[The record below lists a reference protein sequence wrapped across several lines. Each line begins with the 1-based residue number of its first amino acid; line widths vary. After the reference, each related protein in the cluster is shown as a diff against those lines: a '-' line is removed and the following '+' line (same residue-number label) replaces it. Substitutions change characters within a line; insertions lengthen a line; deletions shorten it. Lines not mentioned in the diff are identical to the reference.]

1 MSNFKGNQATMISEE
16 YARDGMPK
24 LNVAFESAQLSYN
37 DLPVDLYNS
46 GVNQMLSIAA
56 ACGHRLY
63 HFSMPDLYEHEGVGY
78 VSASV
83 LELPKRWSGPAL
95 EAYKHLKKVD
105 QQSIRVFDVH
115 ICITRGDDIRTWD
128 THNIDI
134 LKMFEH
140 SGLLME
146 SVEATL
152 ATCDKFG
159 LMERCPQ
166 ADQPITFSASTL
178 EELHSAIDRLPRE
191 QPWFVLKDRFGY
203 GCGKQVHRLAFDE
216 PELPGQLEEYLAAYG
231 HVILQEYCPDVAEGD
246 IVVTFWENRILGTMR
261 RRSAEGQWKT
271 NASLGA
277 VEEHHSLTPE
287 QEKTAWTVRRAFPE
301 IRLTS
306 VDMLPSGKA
315 IEINALPGGNGLL
328 KTHDIELGN
337 VVFAKLEHEA
347 RKRLEGPFL
356 PPSPVEADEAPSLA
370 GARAEIFP
378 VYEPF
383 SKPFQ
388 VFDVLSAEKHELA
401 VEDLIEFAPKSDDY
415 ILSIPHA
422 GLFLLDRYVDRF
434 VLDEKAL
441 VEIDLYS
448 DILFEGLDGMQ
459 VISRLAP
466 FFVDMN
472 RRKQGSQ
479 DKSVPGHLTNPPYEY
494 YTIDNTLL
502 LTKNYTEEEKQEVLT
517 FYDLYHDITEN
528 IIDRMKRERGYAL
541 VIDGHSMTSKGLGRV
556 YDKGKPR
563 DNFVV
568 GTLRGSSADEQI
580 INAFVG
586 TLESE
591 SKPYGLGLSIAQDR
605 PYAGGFI
612 TRRHSDPDEDVHVI
626 QIEVTMETYMYEAT
640 ESNSTLRY
648 AIKPHRV
655 RLVQKILE
663 RAVAAACEA
672 AESIYEL

>member
-1 MSNFKGNQATMISEE
+1 MISQE

-24 LNVAFESAQLSYN
+24 LNVAFESAHLSYSA
-37 DLPVDLYNS
+37 LPVDLYNS

-63 HFSMPDLYEHEGVGY
+63 HFSMADLYEHDGVGY

-95 EAYKHLKKVD
+95 DAYQHLQKVD
-105 QQSIRVFDVH
+105 QQSIRVVDVH

-128 THNIDI
+128 TPNIDI
-134 LKMFEH
+134 LKMFEQA
-140 SGLLME
+140 GLLME

-152 ATCDKFG
+152 ATCDKYG
-159 LMERCPQ
+159 LMERCPE
-166 ADQPITFSASTL
+166 ASQPITFSASTL
-178 EELHSAIDRLPRE
+178 EDVQSAVEKLPRD

-203 GCGKQVHRLAFDE
+203 GCGNQVHRLDFDD
-216 PELPGQLEEYLAAYG
+216 PYLSAQLHDYLSAYG
-231 HVILQEYCPDVAEGD
+231 HVIIQEYCPDIAEGD
-246 IVVTFWENRILGTMR
+246 IVVTFWENRLLAAMR
-261 RRSAEGQWKT
+261 RRPAEGQWKT

-277 VEEHHSLTPE
+277 IEERHSLTPE
-287 QEKTAWTVRRAFPE
+287 QEATAWMVRRAFPE
-301 IRLTS
+301 VRLTS
-306 VDMLPSGKA
+306 VDLLPSGKA
-315 IEINALPGGNGLL
+315 IEINAFPGGNGLL

-337 VVFAKLEHEA
+337 IVFAKLEHEA

-356 PPSPVEADEAPSLA
+356 PPSPVDADEAPSLA

-378 VYEPF
+378 IYKPFSEPF
-383 SKPFQ
+383 K
-388 VFDVLSAEKHELA
+388 VYDVLSGERHELA
-401 VEDLIEFAPKSDDY
+401 MEDLIEFIPESDDY

-422 GLFLLDRYVDRF
+422 GLFLLDRFFDRF
-434 VLDEKAL
+434 LLGEAAL
-441 VEIDLYS
+441 VEIDLFS

-459 VISRLAP
+459 VISRMAP

-472 RRKQGSQ
+472 RRKQGS
-479 DKSVPGHLTNPPYEY
+479 DDTSLPGHLTNPPYEY

-502 LTKNYTEEEKQEVLT
+502 MTRDYTEDEKREILT
-517 FYDLYHDITEN
+517 FYDLYHDITES

-556 YDKGKPR
+556 YDKGKER

-586 TLESE
+586 ALKDE
-591 SKPYGLGLSIAQDR
+591 SKPYGLGLSIARDR

-640 ESNSTLRY
+640 ETNPKLRY

-655 RLVQKILE
+655 RIVQKILE
-663 RAVAAACEA
+663 RAIAAACEA
-672 AESIYEL
+672 AEAIYA

>member
-1 MSNFKGNQATMISEE
+1 MISQE

-24 LNVAFESAQLSYN
+24 LNVAFESAHLSYSA
-37 DLPVDLYNS
+37 LPVDLYNS

-63 HFSMPDLYEHEGVGY
+63 HFSMADLYEHDGVGY

-95 EAYKHLKKVD
+95 DAYQHLQKVD
-105 QQSIRVFDVH
+105 QQSIRVVDVH
-115 ICITRGDDIRTWD
+115 VCITRGDDIRTWD
-128 THNIDI
+128 TPNIDI

-140 SGLLME
+140 AGLLME

-152 ATCDKFG
+152 ATCDKYG
-159 LMERCPQ
+159 LMERCPE
-166 ADQPITFSASTL
+166 AAQPITFSASTL
-178 EELHSAIDRLPRE
+178 EEMQSAIERLPQD

-203 GCGKQVHRLAFDE
+203 GCGNQVHRLAFDD
-216 PELPGQLEEYLAAYG
+216 PYLSTQLHDYLSAYG
-231 HVILQEYCPDVAEGD
+231 YVIIQEYCPGVAEGD
-246 IVVTFWENRILGTMR
+246 IVVTFWENRILGAMR
-261 RRSAEGQWKT
+261 RRPAEGQWKT

-277 VEEHHSLTPE
+277 IEERHSLTPE
-287 QEKTAWTVRRAFPE
+287 QEATAWTVRRAFPE
-301 IRLTS
+301 IRLAS
-306 VDMLPSGKA
+306 IDLLPSGKA
-315 IEINALPGGNGLL
+315 IEINAFPGGNGML

-337 VVFAKLEHEA
+337 IVFAKLEYEA
-347 RKRLEGPFL
+347 RQRLEGPFL

-370 GARAEIFP
+370 GARAEICP
-378 VYEPF
+378 VYESFSEPF
-383 SKPFQ
+383 K
-388 VFDVLSAEKHELA
+388 VYDVLSSERHEVA
-401 VEDLIEFAPKSDDY
+401 MEDLIEFIPKSDDY
-415 ILSIPHA
+415 ILSVPHA

-434 VLDEKAL
+434 VLDETAL
-441 VEIDLYS
+441 VEIDLFS

-459 VISRLAP
+459 IISRLAP

-472 RRKQGSQ
+472 RRKQGS
-479 DKSVPGHLTNPPYEY
+479 DDTSLPGHLTNPPYEY

-502 LTKNYTEEEKQEVLT
+502 LRRDYTDDEKRDVLT

-556 YDKGKPR
+556 YDKGKQR

-586 TLESE
+586 ALKDE

-626 QIEVTMETYMYEAT
+626 QIEVTMETYMYEAS
-640 ESNSTLRY
+640 ESNPTLRY

-663 RAVAAACEA
+663 RAIAA
-672 AESIYEL
+672 